1 MIKKI
6 SKSSKKIGNKKT
18 AKPKKQKSK
27 KSSAPKKAGKITHYF
42 SEIKVAVVRLSCPL
56 KIGDNIRIVGGKD
69 TDFNQKVKSMQVD
82 HKSVKTA
89 KKGKTIGLKTDKKA
103 REGYF
108 IYKA

>member
-1 MIKKI
+1 MIKK
-6 SKSSKKIGNKKT
+6 KKIIK
-18 AKPKKQKSK
+18 AKKSK
-27 KSSAPKKAGKITHYF
+27 KEKPPAPKKAGKVTHYF
-42 SEIKVAVVRLSCPL
+42 SEIKVAVVKLSCPL
-56 KIGDNIRIVGGKD
+56 KIGDSIRIIGGKD

-103 REGYF
+103 RDGYF